1 MNARET
7 IVACMQQA
15 MRGEPI
21 DSDVLA
27 PAMTAIA
34 ASPDL
39 HQLGCEMV
47 KALIEHHQ
55 SDIKTQR
62 ALLLVQMGRGANA

>member
-1 MNARET
+1 
-7 IVACMQQA
+7 MQQA

-21 DSDVLA
+21 DGDVLS
-27 PAMTAIA
+27 PAVNAVLA
-34 ASPDL
+34 LSDL
-39 HQLGCEMV
+39 HVLGCEMV